1 VYSEPRLAIDLLR
14 RSEVDAILAV
24 EGKPSQWLSQIRDRD
39 LHLVPVDYDKSL
51 QTEYLPSKLTSE
63 DYPNLIATGAV
74 VDTIAAEA
82 ILAAYHWPAN
92 NDRYRRLA
100 LLVESLFTKLPQL
113 QKPPFHPKWKEL
125 SPRVPVDGWTRF
137 EAAQEWLNRTYPTAA
152 GAPAATVGVANP
164 PISRNDPLFREFLD
178 WRASRQKA
186 NVNR

>member
-1 VYSEPRLAIDLLR
+1 
-14 RSEVDAILAV
+14 
-24 EGKPSQWLSQIRDRD
+24 
-39 LHLVPVDYDKSL
+39 
-51 QTEYLPSKLTSE
+51 
-63 DYPNLIATGAV
+63 V

-152 GAPAATVGVANP
+152 AGGPAATVGVGSPRDANP
-164 PISRNDPLFREFLD
+164 PISSNDPLFREFLD

-186 NVNR
+186 VH